1 MLLAGYLPNLVW
13 ATPVWLALVTT
24 LVGALQGAALGRRPG
39 AMKVDIVGM
48 FVFALFLGLG
58 GGLVRDVMLGS
69 FPVSALQSPWYTVMV
84 IVAVVA
90 MLVVGRWVPID
101 GRIFVALD
109 ALTLG
114 LYAAIGTQ
122 KAITFHVSIAGA
134 VIVGLF
140 ASLSGGVIVSVLQ
153 GVRPSL
159 LAPSAPYG
167 LLALGGIVVYLALVR
182 VNSEAAALSCVAF
195 VVVARFVTIHFG
207 ITSPAVPKLPHPDDA
222 AGRDGSADP
231 GATIP

>member
-1 MLLAGYLPNLVW
+1 VLLAGYLPNIVW
-13 ATPVWLALVTT
+13 STPLWLALVTT

-58 GGLVRDVMLGS
+58 GGLVRDVLLGS
-69 FPVSALQSPWYTVMV
+69 FPVAALQSPWYTAM
-84 IVAVVA
+84 IVLAVFA
-90 MLVVGRWVPID
+90 MLVIGRLVPIN
-101 GRIFVALD
+101 GRVFIALD

-122 KAITFHVSIAGA
+122 KAITFHVSVAGA

-159 LAPSAPYG
+159 LAPTAPYG
-167 LLALGGIVVYLALVR
+167 LLALGGIALYLALVR
-182 VNSEAAALSCVAF
+182 VNSEAAALACVAF
-195 VVVARFVTIHFG
+195 VVVSRFVTIHFG
-207 ITSPAVPKLPHPDDA
+207 ITSPEVSKLPHPEGRGDGDA
-222 AGRDGSADP
+222 S
-231 GATIP
+231 